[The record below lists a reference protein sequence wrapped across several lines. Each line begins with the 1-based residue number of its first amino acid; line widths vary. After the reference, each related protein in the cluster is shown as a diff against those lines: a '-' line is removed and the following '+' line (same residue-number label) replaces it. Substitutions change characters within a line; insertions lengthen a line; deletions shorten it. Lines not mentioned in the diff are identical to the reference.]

1 MLEVN
6 LFGSGAARY
15 FDRPMDGFPGH
26 QSYQV
31 LCYLLLNREHSQNR
45 ERLASIFWGNYA
57 TQASRKYLRNALWKL
72 RSVFQTVGA
81 DLENYVIVD
90 DDSVVFQKSSPYRL
104 DVEVFEHLLTSSR
117 SIAGENLNPAQ
128 ASQLSQAV
136 DLYRGDLLEGVDEE
150 WCLYER
156 ERLSLLH
163 LTALGKLM
171 VFHRKNANFASGLD
185 YGERILSL
193 DDTREHIHRE
203 MMLLYWLNGE
213 PSSAIAQYNR
223 CAQILRSQIG
233 VSPTEETSSL
243 YEKMLHNRFSPPPN
257 TVRAQAWMADPATA
271 LSDEIM
277 QSALLRIQHLMRVVE
292 ETNQELRSL
301 QEMLQKERARRLQ
314 QDA

>member
-1 MLEVN
+1 MLEVK
-6 LFGSGAARY
+6 LFGSGAACY
-15 FDRPMDGFPGH
+15 YDRPMDGFPGH

-31 LCYLLLNREHSQNR
+31 LCYLLLNREHIQNR

-81 DLENYVIVD
+81 DLEKYVVVD
-90 DDSVVFQKSSPYRL
+90 DDYVVFQKTSPYQL
-104 DVEVFEHLLTSSR
+104 DVEIFERLLAGSR
-117 SIAGENLNPAQ
+117 SVAGENLNAEQ

-136 DLYRGDLLEGVDEE
+136 NLYRGDLLEGVDEE

-171 VFHRKNANFASGLD
+171 VYHRWNGNFSTGLD
-185 YGERILSL
+185 YGERILAL

-213 PSSAIAQYNR
+213 PAAALAQYSR
-223 CAQILRSQIG
+223 CAQILRDQIG
-233 VSPTEETSSL
+233 VAPTEETAAL
-243 YEKMLHNRFSPPPN
+243 HEKMLHHRFSPAPN
-257 TVRAQAWMADPATA
+257 TVRTNRLQIETA
-271 LSDEIM
+271 ASLSDEVIET
-277 QSALLRIQHLMRVVE
+277 ALGRIQLLMRMVE
-292 ETNQELRSL
+292 ETNKELHNL
-301 QEMLQKERARRLQ
+301 QDMLQKEHVQRG
-314 QDA
+314 